1 MSRTKSSSAG
11 GGGIGI
17 LGVLQIIFIVLKVIE
32 VIDWSW
38 WTVFIPTFISC
49 GFAGIVLIIIAI
61 YGLCKIYKK

>member
-1 MSRTKSSSAG
+1 MSRANAGSA

-17 LGVLQIIFIVLKVIE
+17 MGVLQIIFIVLKLID

-38 WTVFIPTFISC
+38 WVVFIPTFISC
-49 GFAGIVLIIIAI
+49 GFTGIVLIIIAI